1 MRLPY
6 PVLIVIAV
14 MLLFGRPLPA
24 AGQMGHVEPDSVEGH
39 ATAVSGDTV
48 RVAGMVIR
56 LYGID
61 APELGQTCWS
71 ARGQAYDCG
80 AAARTVLQRLLGI
93 DPITCWT
100 YAVAADEQEFG
111 RCFRGAADIGQ
122 AMVTYG
128 WARAQR
134 GLTHRYAGAEA
145 QAQMNRAGMW
155 SGASEA
161 PWVWRRLN
169 GD

>member
-1 MRLPY
+1 MRPSSR
-6 PVLIVIAV
+6 VLIAIAAV
-14 MLLFGRPLPA
+14 LLFGPTGPA
-24 AGQMGHVEPDSVEGH
+24 AGQMGHAEPDSVEGH
-39 ATAVSGDTV
+39 ATAVTGDTL
-48 RVAGMVIR
+48 RVAGMTVR

-61 APELGQTCWS
+61 APEPGQTCWS

-80 AAARTVLQRLLGI
+80 AVARTVLQRVLGI

-100 YAVAADEQEFG
+100 YAANAGQHEFG

-145 QAQMNRAGMW
+145 RAQMNRAGMW
-155 SGASEA
+155 SGTSEA
-161 PWVWRRLN
+161 PWVWRRQN
-169 GD
+169 GE